1 MLLNIIPRRTFSTTI
16 KKKISNIIIC
26 PKGELTLKQE
36 TYNAFV
42 ADILKWTKKEH
53 LTLYNKPNR
62 VTTAKGILVRQGK
75 GNGKPKSKVTL
86 INENNP
92 LAVLRFEDG
101 SSLLDIMN
109 NIVLRKYPFLKLF
122 VEEI

>member
-1 MLLNIIPRRTFSTTI
+1 MISTNEI
-16 KKKISNIIIC
+16 KRISNIIIC
-26 PKGELTLKQE
+26 PKKEITLKQE

-42 ADILKWTKKEH
+42 TDLLRWTKKEH
-53 LTLYNKPNR
+53 LTLYNRPNR

-75 GNGKPKSKVTL
+75 GKGKPKSKVTL

-92 LAVLRFEDG
+92 VAVLRFEEG

-109 NIVLRKYPFLKLF
+109 NIVLRKYPFFKAT